1 MEHNHDCSH
10 SHEHGHEHEDAHDKY
25 MEALAKYNTHLN
37 DEDVKA
43 KVTHFIEEH
52 WLKTIHRKLRNSS
65 STALISPH

>member
-52 WLKTIHRKLRNSS
+52 L
-65 STALISPH
+65 A

>member
-43 KVTHFIEEH
+43 KVTHFIE
-52 WLKTIHRKLRNSS
+52 
-65 STALISPH
+65 